1 MGWDQKR
8 STLKQT
14 YYRSFLLLVVI
25 PLVLVFVGAEVAIGY
40 IIRSSAIE
48 TINALQENIAA
59 SISSD
64 IRTSSLQLSHF
75 VYANGGEFMQ
85 TAVEVHQSRGT
96 DWYEADQRLQR
107 AFRTAMVPSQDIL
120 VGAFYMSDGDAVY
133 MKDDVAIPAEAIRGA
148 DWYQAALDR
157 PNTVMLGCYDT
168 SRTRVI
174 RTSQQNRQMVL
185 VTVLAADTST
195 DRSGEIEAVAFF
207 TTSEAS
213 GILASQRKDS
223 LGSRSVILDRAGHV
237 LFGDMGDDPVR
248 DYFEARLGIFQLG
261 QLTRRALLTEDGE
274 RDYFFQTR
282 AIPDTDWMVVT
293 FVEESSLG
301 SGFYR
306 VGGIVALIVA
316 ALLVLFY
323 FYSRDRKSVV

>member
-107 AFRTAMVPSQDIL
+107 AFRTAMVPSQDITFEEKARKK
-120 VGAFYMSDGDAVY
+120 VG
-133 MKDDVAIPAEAIRGA
+133 
-148 DWYQAALDR
+148 
-157 PNTVMLGCYDT
+157 
-168 SRTRVI
+168 
-174 RTSQQNRQMVL
+174 
-185 VTVLAADTST
+185 
-195 DRSGEIEAVAFF
+195 
-207 TTSEAS
+207 
-213 GILASQRKDS
+213 
-223 LGSRSVILDRAGHV
+223 
-237 LFGDMGDDPVR
+237 
-248 DYFEARLGIFQLG
+248 
-261 QLTRRALLTEDGE
+261 
-274 RDYFFQTR
+274 
-282 AIPDTDWMVVT
+282 
-293 FVEESSLG
+293 
-301 SGFYR
+301 
-306 VGGIVALIVA
+306 
-316 ALLVLFY
+316 
-323 FYSRDRKSVV
+323 SVVK